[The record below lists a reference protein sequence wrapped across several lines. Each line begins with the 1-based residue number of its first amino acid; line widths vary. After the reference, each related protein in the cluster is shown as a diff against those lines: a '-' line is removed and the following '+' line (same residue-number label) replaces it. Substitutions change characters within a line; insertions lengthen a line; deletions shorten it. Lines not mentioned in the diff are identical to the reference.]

1 MKRVI
6 FTILLTTTLFSEYS
20 VGDQISD
27 EHLESILPVCYG
39 DEDDFSLS
47 SLEGKFIWI
56 EFSASW

>member
-1 MKRVI
+1 MKRIV
-6 FTILLTTTLFSEYS
+6 FILILGASLFSEYS
-20 VGDQISD
+20 VGDTISD

>member
-1 MKRVI
+1 MKI
-6 FTILLTTTLFSEYS
+6 IISIMLLFTSLYGEYL
-20 VGDQISD
+20 VGDTISD